1 MPGLNKDDIVTC
13 FVFGSKKI
21 KRLQKKKGSSTVPEI
36 IVKSK
41 VFEPSRKTN
50 NLSVSQIT
58 DLKSSGDERS
68 IWFIG
73 KVVEKERNARGDPVI
88 MASRAD
94 ISVSVIL
101 DLKLDV
107 IPDIPPPRHA
117 NITNFPPVDPEESY
131 TKLQIQQ
138 KLADKAEG
146 FLVKEVNPEITNILN
161 EVVSV
166 KPEFENYITTSP
178 NK

>member
-1 MPGLNKDDIVTC
+1 MIFC
-13 FVFGSKKI
+13 FF
-21 KRLQKKKGSSTVPEI
+21 LFNDPATTEI
-36 IVKSK
+36 YTLSLHDALPI
-41 VFEPSRKTN
+41 FEPSRKTN

-146 FLVKEVNPEITNILN
+146 FLDKEVKDRKS
-161 EVVSV
+161 VV
-166 KPEFENYITTSP
+166 
-178 NK
+178 